1 MSNGAPQSSREAPKA
16 RARRRGWRRV
26 LLWTLGALVLFE
38 VLINVLLNVGFVSG
52 LLKRETERTRIEWS
66 GGWWLWPGPVHLRDF
81 SVLQRDAATLWQV
94 KAESV
99 RAQVSLAQL
108 LSRRVSAHAV
118 VAQGV
123 RAWARPAPPLEQPVP
138 HPPSE
143 HPWQI
148 ILRGVELED
157 VRELAWEPV
166 RYLGTG
172 NGRGSLHVVAGQRLN
187 VDLEALRLGDGL
199 LEMEERRMGRV
210 KELTASVNLDS
221 LQHPHGQEPRHKR
234 FDGTF
239 GVKLDVEDLGWLGA
253 LLSRGKEHAIHLS
266 QGAGHVDAEV
276 HVRDGRFAE
285 GSRVD
290 ASGAALELKLGPA
303 RVRAPWS
310 VNGAMKGTQ
319 GQLRLRFAPVQLEGA
334 HGHVLEIPEVQ
345 LTLHDT
351 NSAQSTTPHV
361 AYSLH
366 MAKSHPVDLRMLNAW
381 MGKTFHV
388 ESGHATLEGTD
399 TSAEE
404 QVSRVRL
411 HAETDLVEG
420 RWSGIRVLG
429 KTRADVDAQRVHL
442 HGKSLALDGT
452 RLDIDHVS
460 ADTKYQQIRG
470 WSGSFHLTRARLSL
484 EPVELETDFT
494 ATFANSAPFVAMLTT
509 EKKLPRFLSPML
521 EAKNWRIT
529 GHARMGDAGLQLRK
543 LHAKAEG
550 LELEGRMDTAR
561 GTTHA
566 LLLAKMGGLTGAV
579 EVAPGR
585 SHVQVK
591 GAQRW
596 YEEQLA
602 RPPGQEGTP

>member
-1 MSNGAPQSSREAPKA
+1 MSNGAPPSSREAPKA

-26 LLWTLGALVLFE
+26 LPWTLGAFVVFE

-66 GGWWLWPGPVHLRDF
+66 SGWWLWPGPVHLRDF

-99 RAQVSLAQL
+99 RAQVSLVQL
-108 LSRRVSAHAV
+108 LSRRVSAHQV

-123 RAWARPAPPLEQPVP
+123 RAWARPAPPLEQPVTR
-138 HPPSE
+138 PPSE

-199 LEMEERRMGRV
+199 LEMGERRMGRV
-210 KELTASVNLDS
+210 KELTAAVKLDI
-221 LQHPHGQEPRHKR
+221 LQRPLGDEPRHKR

-239 GVKLDVEDLGWLGA
+239 GVKADVDDLGWVGA
-253 LLSRGKEHAIHLS
+253 LLSRGKEPPIHLS
-266 QGAGHVDAEV
+266 QGAGQVDAEV
-276 HVRDGRFAE
+276 HVRDGHLVE

-310 VNGAMKGTQ
+310 VKGAMTGTE
-319 GQLRLRFAPVQLEGA
+319 GQLQLRFAPVHLEGD
-334 HGHVLEIPEVQ
+334 HGRVMEIPEVQ
-345 LTLHDT
+345 LTLHGTPSTPSDT
-351 NSAQSTTPHV
+351 PRV
-361 AYSLH
+361 GYSLH
-366 MAKSHPVDLRMLNAW
+366 VAKSRPVDLKMLNAW
-381 MGKTFHV
+381 IGNTFHV

-399 TSAEE
+399 TSTSK
-404 QVSRVRL
+404 QDSQVRL
-411 HAETDLVEG
+411 HAETNLVEG
-420 RWSGIRVLG
+420 KWSGIRVLG
-429 KTRADVDAQRVHL
+429 KTRADVDARRVQFQ
-442 HGKSLALDGT
+442 GKVLALDGT

-470 WSGSFHLTRARLSL
+470 WSGSFHLTRARLNL
-484 EPVELETDFT
+484 EPVELEADFT

-521 EAKNWRIT
+521 EARDWRIT
-529 GHARMGDAGLQLRK
+529 GHARMGDAGLQLRG
-543 LHAKAEG
+543 LQAKADG
-550 LELEGRMDTAR
+550 LEMEGRLDTAR
-561 GTTHA
+561 DSTHA
-566 LLLAKMGGLTGAV
+566 LLLAKTGGLTGAV
-579 EVAPGR
+579 EIAPGR
-585 SHVQVK
+585 SQVQLK
-591 GAQRW
+591 GARRW
-596 YEEQLA
+596 YEQRLA
-602 RPPGQEGTP
+602 QPPGQD